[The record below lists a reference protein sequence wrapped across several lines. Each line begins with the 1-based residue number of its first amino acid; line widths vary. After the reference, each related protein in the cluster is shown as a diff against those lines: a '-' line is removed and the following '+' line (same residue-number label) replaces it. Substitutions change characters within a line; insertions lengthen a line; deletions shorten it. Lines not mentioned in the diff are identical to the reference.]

1 MPATGWAPIPTPS
14 TGNPMSR
21 LGDAVSPYLR
31 SHADQPV
38 DWYPWGTEAF
48 QVAKERDVPV
58 LVSIGYHTCHWCHV
72 MSRESFS
79 DPDTAQVI
87 NDHVVAIKVDREEHP
102 DVDHVYMAQAAAFS
116 ENLGWPLTVFVTP
129 RGAAFYAATY
139 LPPIARGGLASL
151 REVVVAVATAWA
163 DKRDDVEHSAQ
174 ELTRALG
181 EAALSSLSAT
191 AVEQPTGDHLAAVV
205 EVFRSQEDTQWG
217 GFGGAPKFPVAPV
230 VNFLLGRGITGD
242 VAASE
247 LAHRL
252 LEAYRGSPLLDSVE
266 GGFFRYS
273 TQRDFSDPHYERMLS
288 DNAGL
293 LSAYARAGVLD
304 TAAGIVDFFR
314 EQLAVPG
321 ALGSATDSESVID
334 GQLVEGGYF
343 HLSAPERARHAKPA
357 LDEKVVT
364 GWNGMALEALAV
376 AHTAGVAGDPGQLA
390 TENAYWLLENH
401 QKPDGTL
408 VRVSRAGVVST
419 ALATVEDYGGLALGL
434 LELGVATGNAEFVAR
449 GKALVDVVYLTPHR
463 VAVDPVLEAH
473 ALSGLGDINEGASPS
488 GPSLMA
494 RAALKIAALTGEY
507 HYREW
512 AWSLVQPFATHALAT
527 PLGFGGVLRVLSELA
542 EPSRELV
549 VVADS
554 ASELSGT
561 ARAWRAEGA
570 ITAVVSSQQAEA
582 FVAAGFSLFEGRT
595 NGVVPTAYLCHQG
608 ACELPVTSAQELRA
622 RLAQ

>member
-1 MPATGWAPIPTPS
+1 MTA

-38 DWYPWGTEAF
+38 DWYPWGAEAF
-48 QVAKERDVPV
+48 QVAKDRDVPV

-79 DPDTAQVI
+79 DPDTARVI
-87 NDHVVAIKVDREEHP
+87 NDNVVAIKVDREEHP
-102 DVDHVYMAQAAAFS
+102 DVDQVYMAQAAAFS
-116 ENLGWPLTVFVTP
+116 DNLGWPLTVFVTP
-129 RGAAFYAATY
+129 DGAAFYAATY
-139 LPPIARGGLASL
+139 LPPTAQGGLASL

-163 DKRDDVEHSAQ
+163 DKRDDVERSAQ
-174 ELTRALG
+174 ALTRALG
-181 EAALSSLSAT
+181 EASTSSLA
-191 AVEQPTGDHLAAVV
+191 AGALEQPTGDHLSAVV
-205 EVFRSQEDTQWG
+205 EVLRSQEDTEWG

-230 VNFLLGRGITGD
+230 VNFLLGRGVTGD
-242 VAASE
+242 GVAGE

-252 LEAYRGSPLLDSVE
+252 LEAYRGSPLLDPIE

-273 TQRDFSDPHYERMLS
+273 TQRDFSDPHYERMLC

-293 LSAYARAGVLD
+293 LSAYARAGLLD
-304 TAAGIVDFFR
+304 TAAGIVQFFR
-314 EQLAVPG
+314 EQLAVSH
-321 ALGSATDSESVID
+321 ALGSATDSESVIN
-334 GQLVEGGYF
+334 GQSVEGGYF
-343 HLSAPERARHAKPA
+343 HLSAPERAHHKKPA
-357 LDEKVVT
+357 LDDKVVT
-364 GWNGMALEALAV
+364 GWNGMALEALALC
-376 AHTAGVAGDPGQLA
+376 HRAGVAGDPGQLG
-390 TENAYWLLENH
+390 TENAYWLLDNH
-401 QKPDGTL
+401 VRPNGTL
-408 VRVSRAGVVST
+408 VRVSRAGVFSN
-419 ALATVEDYGGLALGL
+419 APATLEDYGGLALGL
-434 LELGVATGNAEFVAR
+434 VELGLATGNAEFVAR
-449 GKALVDVVYLTPHR
+449 GRTLVDLVYLTPHG
-463 VAVDPVLEAH
+463 VASDPVLEAH

-527 PLGFGGVLRVLSELA
+527 PLGLGGVLRALSELA
-542 EPSRELV
+542 EPPRELV

-561 ARAWRAEGA
+561 AHAWQAEGA
-570 ITAVVSSQQAEA
+570 LSVAVSSQQAEA

-595 NGVVPTAYLCHQG
+595 NGVVPTAYLCHRG
-608 ACELPVTSAQELRA
+608 VCELPVTSAKELRA
-622 RLAQ
+622 RLTQ

>member
-1 MPATGWAPIPTPS
+1 MPTTGWAPTPTTA
-14 TGNPMSR
+14 TGKPVSR

-38 DWYPWGTEAF
+38 DWYPWGVEAF
-48 QVAKERDVPV
+48 QVAQERDVPV

-79 DPDTAQVI
+79 DPGTAQVI
-87 NDHVVAIKVDREEHP
+87 NDHLVAIKVDREEHP
-102 DVDHVYMAQAAAFS
+102 DVDQVYMAQAAAFS

-129 RGAAFYAATY
+129 EGAAFYAATY
-139 LPPIARGGLASL
+139 LPPTARGGLASL
-151 REVVVAVATAWA
+151 SEVVVAVAKAWA
-163 DKRDDVEHSAQ
+163 DKREDVEHSAQ
-174 ELTRALG
+174 ALTRALG
-181 EAALSSLSAT
+181 EASTSSRAAGAL
-191 AVEQPTGDHLAAVV
+191 EQPARDHLDAVV
-205 EVFRSQEDTQWG
+205 EVLRSQEDTQWG

-230 VNFLLGRGITGD
+230 VNFVLGRGIAGD
-242 VAASE
+242 SVAKQ

-252 LEAYRGSPLLDSVE
+252 LEAYRGSPLLDPIE

-273 TQRDFSDPHYERMLS
+273 TQRDFSDPHYERMLF

-293 LSAYARAGVLD
+293 LSAYARAGLLD
-304 TAAGIVDFFR
+304 TAAGIVTFFR
-314 EQLAVPG
+314 EQLAVSG

-334 GQLVEGGYF
+334 GQAVEGGYF
-343 HLSAPERARHAKPA
+343 QLSAPERARHTKPA
-357 LDEKVVT
+357 LDDKVVT

-376 AHTAGVAGDPGQLA
+376 AHTATVAGDPGQLG
-390 TENAYWLLENH
+390 TENAYWLLDNH
-401 QKPDGTL
+401 VKPDGTL
-408 VRVSRAGVVST
+408 VRVSRAGVVSN
-419 ALATVEDYGGLALGL
+419 APATLEDYGGLALGL
-434 LELGVATGNAEFVAR
+434 VELGVATGNAEFVTR
-449 GKALVDVVYLTPHR
+449 GKALVDVVYLTPHL
-463 VAVDPVLEAH
+463 VAGDPVLEAH

-494 RAALKIAALTGEY
+494 RAAVKIAALTGEH

-512 AWSLVQPFATHALAT
+512 AWSLVQPFATHALAA

-549 VVADS
+549 VVADA

-570 ITAVVSSQQAEA
+570 ITAVVTSQQAEA
-582 FVAAGFSLFEGRT
+582 FVAAGFSLFQGRT
-595 NGVVPTAYLCHQG
+595 NGGIPTAYLCHQG
-608 ACELPVTSAQELRA
+608 VCELPVTTAEELRA
-622 RLAQ
+622 SLAQ